1 MTASSSVQTGNQGM
15 HCIPVQYMALHL
27 KDFTHKFGLDCLA
40 SVEGIE
46 APPNRRI
53 RLEMFAGDG
62 LASVEGIEAPL
73 NRQKRLE
80 CLLATLWR
88 R

>member
-1 MTASSSVQTGNQGM
+1 MFAGDG
-15 HCIPVQYMALHL
+15 
-27 KDFTHKFGLDCLA
+27 LA

-46 APPNRRI
+46 APLNRRI
-53 RLEMFAGDG
+53 MLEMLAGDG